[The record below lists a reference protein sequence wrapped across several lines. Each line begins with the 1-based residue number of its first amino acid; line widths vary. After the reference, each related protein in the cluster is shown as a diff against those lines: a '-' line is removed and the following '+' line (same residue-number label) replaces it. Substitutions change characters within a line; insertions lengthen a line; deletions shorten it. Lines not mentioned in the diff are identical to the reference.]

1 MNLLAAAATFG
12 VMTALF
18 QWGWGI
24 GAFGL
29 GTAGPVESF
38 LPVFILP
45 ILFGLST
52 DYQVFLV
59 SRMSEEWARSR
70 DSHRA
75 VRAGQAGTARII
87 TAAAAIMMCVFLAFS
102 LMSQRT
108 VAEFGI
114 SLTIAVTL
122 DAFVLRTVCVPAI
135 MHMSGAASWL
145 LPRWLDRRLPHL
157 AIEPAQPA
165 SANAG

>member
-1 MNLLAAAATFG
+1 
-12 VMTALF
+12 
-18 QWGWGI
+18 
-24 GAFGL
+24 
-29 GTAGPVESF
+29 
-38 LPVFILP
+38 
-45 ILFGLST
+45 
-52 DYQVFLV
+52 
-59 SRMSEEWARSR
+59 MSEEWARSG

-75 VRAGQAGTARII
+75 VRAGQVGTARII

-114 SLTIAVTL
+114 SLTIAVAL

-145 LPRWLDRRLPHL
+145 LPRWLDRRLPRL
-157 AIEPAQPA
+157 AIEPAPPA

>member
-1 MNLLAAAATFG
+1 VL
-12 VMTALF
+12 TALF

-59 SRMSEEWARSR
+59 SRMSEEWACGRG
-70 DSHRA
+70 SHGAIRT
-75 VRAGQAGTARII
+75 GQAGTARVI
-87 TAAAAIMMCVFLAFS
+87 TAAATIMICVFLAFS
-102 LMSQRT
+102 LMSERT
-108 VAEFGI
+108 IAEFGI
-114 SLTIAVTL
+114 SLVVAVTL
-122 DAFVLRTVCVPAI
+122 DAFLLRTVLVPAV
-135 MHMSGAASWL
+135 MHLFGDANWL
-145 LPRWLDRRLPHL
+145 LPRWLDRRLPHV
-157 AIEPAQPA
+157 AIEPAQAAAKPDVLC
-165 SANAG
+165 G

>member
-24 GAFGL
+24 GALGL

-59 SRMSEEWARSR
+59 SRMSEEWARSG

-75 VRAGQAGTARII
+75 VRAGQVGTARII

-102 LMSQRT
+102 LMSQRGI
-108 VAEFGI
+108 AEFGI
-114 SLTIAVTL
+114 SLTIAVAL
-122 DAFVLRTVCVPAI
+122 DAFVLRTVCVPAL

-157 AIEPAQPA
+157 AIEPAQPVP
-165 SANAG
+165 ANAG